1 MQSISKRELFIQA
14 FDTYKLH
21 ASFLFNIGL
30 LMFAI
35 QIIIPSIITGL
46 LGGGGAGYIV
56 YQIAYTILSTG
67 ISLGIIVQM
76 IQLVRGGEPE
86 DVSNIFNHFHKVPSN
101 LLGSF
106 IIISGMICMI
116 TLFLM
121 MTTGLEMYQ
130 EIINR
135 AADGLEPDWEI
146 ILGENPSSIMILG
159 IILMGIS
166 IVYLSIKTH
175 FFVYFIMDK
184 NTGAIESIKRSFI
197 ATNGLEAELFIV
209 WALLGC
215 MNLIGAMLYM
225 IGLLFTLPFTIMVIS
240 LIYHK
245 HLSN

>member
-166 IVYLSIKTH
+166 IWLIWKSKVSKISITRFRDHEPVALGTPRRADARPAHDFHTRRLVNPYFVNPLHVYNKFSKSRQHPLQGNYKPN
-175 FFVYFIMDK
+175 Y
-184 NTGAIESIKRSFI
+184 
-197 ATNGLEAELFIV
+197 
-209 WALLGC
+209 
-215 MNLIGAMLYM
+215 
-225 IGLLFTLPFTIMVIS
+225 
-240 LIYHK
+240 
-245 HLSN
+245 